1 MNLPQQQQQQQQQNR
16 RSPVSPQLQHQHQ
29 AAAAAAAFLQ
39 QRNSYN
45 HHQPLLKQ
53 SPWSNQ
59 SSGWSTGNISWGG
72 MHGRDHR
79 RTGNMGIPG
88 TMNQISPLKK
98 PFSGNVIAPPKFT
111 RSTPSLTPKSWIE
124 DNVFRTDNN
133 SNTLLPLQDRNRMY
147 DSLNMHSLE
156 NSLIDIMRAEHDPL
170 KGRLSYP
177 HPGTDNLLMLNVFN
191 TDGTVAI
198 FQS

>member
-1 MNLPQQQQQQQQQNR
+1 
-16 RSPVSPQLQHQHQ
+16 
-29 AAAAAAAFLQ
+29 
-39 QRNSYN
+39 
-45 HHQPLLKQ
+45 
-53 SPWSNQ
+53 
-59 SSGWSTGNISWGG
+59 
-72 MHGRDHR
+72 
-79 RTGNMGIPG
+79 MGIPG

-124 DNVFRTDNN
+124 DNVFRTDTN

-177 HPGTDNLLMLNVFN
+177 HPGTDNLLMLNAHLKC
-191 TDGTVAI
+191 TY
-198 FQS
+198 